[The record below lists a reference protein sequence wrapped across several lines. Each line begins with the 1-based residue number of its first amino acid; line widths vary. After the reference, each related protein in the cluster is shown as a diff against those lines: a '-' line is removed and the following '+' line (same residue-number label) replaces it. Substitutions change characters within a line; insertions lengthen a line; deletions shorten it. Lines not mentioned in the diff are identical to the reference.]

1 MSGHEFDYDLFVIG
15 GGSGGVRAARI
26 SAGYGAK
33 VALAEE
39 YRMGGTC
46 VIRGCVPKKFMVFA
60 SDYSKKIDEARAYG
74 WDVEKR
80 GFDFPHFM
88 EKLRADV
95 SRLSGLYMKGQTNA
109 GVTVYEERAE
119 IEDQHTIR
127 LVSSGKTVTADKI
140 LIATGGTPWMPQ
152 PEDTPTDDPN
162 KVMGVEH
169 AISSD
174 QVFDLEQLPEKIVIA
189 GGGYIAVEFAHIFAG
204 LGTDTTLV
212 YRKDK
217 VLRGFDEDVRDVV
230 QQGLIDAGV
239 NVITNTVFHTIE
251 KDGGVAHPLRVTLK
265 TGDVLNTDVVFMAVG
280 REPAIK
286 GLGLEKVGVE
296 VGRGGEILVDEYSR
310 TSVPSIFA
318 VGDVTRRMELTPV
331 AIREGHAFADTEFGG
346 TPRTM
351 DHTNIAT
358 AVFTQPEVGTVGL
371 AEHEAREMH
380 GEVDVYKAN
389 FRPMKNVIA
398 DSQERVMM
406 KVIVKQDDQ
415 RVVGVH
421 IVGPDAGEMIQMV
434 GIAVK
439 MGATKQQFDETC
451 AVHPTIA
458 EEIVTMREKV

>member
-1 MSGHEFDYDLFVIG
+1 MSDHDFDYDLFVIG

-26 SAGYGAK
+26 SAGHGAK

-60 SDYSKKIDEARAYG
+60 SDYSKKIDEAKAYG

-80 GFDFPHFM
+80 DFDFPHFM
-88 EKLRADV
+88 EKLRSEV
-95 SRLSGLYMKGQTNA
+95 TRLSGLYMKGQTGA

-119 IEDQHTIR
+119 LLDPHTVKLI
-127 LVSSGKTVTADKI
+127 SSGQTVTAEKI
-140 LIATGGTPWMPQ
+140 LIATGGTPWMP
-152 PEDTPTDDPN
+152 TPADEPNADPN
-162 KVMGVEH
+162 SVMGIEY
-169 AISSD
+169 AITSD
-174 QVFDLEQLPEKIVIA
+174 QVFDLETLPKKILIA

-204 LGTDTTLV
+204 LGVETVLN
-212 YRKDK
+212 YRRDR
-217 VLRGFDEDVRDVV
+217 VLRGFDQDIREIVH
-230 QQGLIDAGV
+230 QGLIDAGV
-239 NVITNTVFHTIE
+239 EVITNTVFHTIE
-251 KDGGVAHPLRVTLK
+251 KSPDGPCEHQVTLMDGTK
-265 TGDVLNTDVVFMAVG
+265 VNTDVVFMAVG

-296 VGRGGEILVDEYSR
+296 IGRGGEVIVDDYSR
-310 TSVPSIFA
+310 TNVPSIFA

-346 TPRTM
+346 NPRTM
-351 DHTNIAT
+351 DHSNIAT

-371 AEHEAREMH
+371 SEEDAREEY
-380 GEVDVYKAN
+380 GNIDVYKTH

-398 DSQERVMM
+398 ESQERVFM
-406 KVIVKQDDQ
+406 KVIVRTHDQ

-421 IVGPDAGEMIQMV
+421 IIGPDAGEMIQMV

-439 MGATKQQFDETC
+439 MGATKQQFDDTC
-451 AVHPTIA
+451 AVHPTMA
-458 EEIVTMREKV
+458 EEIVTLKNKA

>member
-1 MSGHEFDYDLFVIG
+1 MPDQTYDYDLFVIG

-26 SAGYGAK
+26 SAGHGAR

-60 SDYSKKIDEARAYG
+60 SDYSKKIDEAKAYG

-88 EKLRADV
+88 EKLRSDV

-109 GVTVYEERAE
+109 GVTVHEERAE
-119 IEDQHTIR
+119 IVDPHTVR

-140 LIATGGTPWMPQ
+140 LIATGGTPWMP
-152 PEDTPTDDPN
+152 TPADEPNDDPN
-162 KVMGVEH
+162 SVMGIEH
-169 AISSD
+169 AITSD
-174 QVFDLEQLPEKIVIA
+174 QVFDLEALPKKILIA

-204 LGTDTTLV
+204 LGVETVLN
-212 YRKDK
+212 YRRDR

-239 NVITNTVFHTIE
+239 NVITNTVFHTIV
-251 KDGGVAHPLRVTLK
+251 KTPDGPCEHQVTLMDG
-265 TGDVLNTDVVFMAVG
+265 TTVDTDVVFMAVG

-286 GLGLEKVGVE
+286 GLGLDKVGVE
-296 VGRGGEILVDEYSR
+296 IGKGGEIVVDDYSR

-346 TPRTM
+346 NPRTM
-351 DHTNIAT
+351 DHSNIAT

-371 AEHEAREMH
+371 AEHEAREAH
-380 GEVDVYKAN
+380 GEIDVYKAS

-398 DSQERVMM
+398 DSQERVFM
-406 KVIVKQDDQ
+406 KVIVKADDQ

-439 MGATKQQFDETC
+439 MGATKQQFDDTC

-458 EEIVTMREKV
+458 EEIVTMRNKS